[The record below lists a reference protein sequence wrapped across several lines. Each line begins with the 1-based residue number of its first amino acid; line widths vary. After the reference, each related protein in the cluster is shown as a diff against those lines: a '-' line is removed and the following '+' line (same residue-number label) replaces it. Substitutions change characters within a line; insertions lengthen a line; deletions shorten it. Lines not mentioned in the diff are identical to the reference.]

1 MAWASAATAI
11 PVIDSL
17 LIIVLR
23 PISSVGRALSREI
36 VSIVVVE
43 VAWPSRS
50 VDTPEVIR
58 PALLHSLVDS
68 WGVVVTLL
76 VVVKV
81 VALEVLLRS
90 LIVFFF
96 LVPWVA
102 LSTSAEV
109 FSFVVL
115 WISGAGVILAVS
127 TVVIIG
133 FVLPLSIAVD
143 LVFSPAVRT

>member
-1 MAWASAATAI
+1 
-11 PVIDSL
+11 
-17 LIIVLR
+17 
-23 PISSVGRALSREI
+23 
-36 VSIVVVE
+36 
-43 VAWPSRS
+43 
-50 VDTPEVIR
+50 
-58 PALLHSLVDS
+58 
-68 WGVVVTLL
+68 
-76 VVVKV
+76 
-81 VALEVLLRS
+81 
-90 LIVFFF
+90 